1 MSANGYKGE
10 EAGKALGDAIAM
22 NTVLKSLDISG
33 GKWDNQ
39 KCDAAFIKGFSPGLG
54 ANGAMVTVNILGN
67 RIGKEQLSKYQEMMK
82 AHPTLVSLCGVANNA
97 TEADLSGL
105 GMDDDDAVILADELP
120 IKGVVS
126 KLDLSQNNLRD
137 KGVEIIT
144 GKIAAQQ
151 R

>member
-1 MSANGYKGE
+1 MTA
-10 EAGKALGDAIAM
+10 
-22 NTVLKSLDISG
+22 
-33 GKWDNQ
+33 
-39 KCDAAFIKGFSPGLG
+39 
-54 ANGAMVTVNILGN
+54 NILGN

-97 TEADLSGL
+97 TEANLSGL

-120 IKGVVS
+120 TKGGVS
-126 KLDLSQNNLRD
+126 KLDLSQNNLGD